1 MKLTVLAFVL
11 MCLIDASWVAAQ
23 EPSSLEQPPETQTQT
38 VAQWPTAEDSE
49 PPPDAPA
56 PVEVPDSEAH
66 STPEEQG
73 APATLAAAP
82 PGRAEAIDRGD
93 PYPNANIYLPEGEF
107 DIRVRKL
114 IRNVLFEGQ
123 IEYQF
128 VDGDISTYLRY
139 KYYARRFTYKLSVF
153 DSIEFRSIE
162 RSSLDF
168 DRVRGAL
175 LLLDVPRGS
184 DDRYLVLFQNDDLS
198 FGDTSRPDHDKSNL
212 FIKLA
217 WQYGTP
223 FDERLNSI
231 AGERRGR
238 ATPLLTAHRDVGP
251 KKLGFVVSVSH
262 SDPSFGS
269 DFDYTKVESEALKR
283 FDFGNNTLLVS
294 RLHFGTILGE
304 HEIERIP
311 DPGEEGTVPE
321 VERYSVPRTEFFR
334 IGGRGYLLAVDS
346 KIRGS
351 EQIHLTNEYFVPIFR
366 DRKSRRLGA
375 EWNDFYAIVYTGVG
389 SIAFAAGDLVDDYVV
404 DAGLGFEAAL
414 RIRDYDV
421 ILSAVFA
428 KTVVAP
434 SALEGDEFL
443 FSVRTRR

>member
-1 MKLTVLAFVL
+1 MLLA
-11 MCLIDASWVAAQ
+11 DASWVAAQ
-23 EPSSLEQPPETQTQT
+23 EPTSQEPSLATPPQTT
-38 VAQWPTAEDSE
+38 AQRPAAEDSE
-49 PPPDAPA
+49 PPPDASA
-56 PVEVPDSEAH
+56 PVDLPVSEAPP
-66 STPEEQG
+66 TPVAEEM
-73 APATLAAAP
+73 PATLAAAP

-139 KYYARRFTYKLSVF
+139 KYYARHFTYKLSVF

-175 LLLDVPRGS
+175 LLFDIPRGP
-184 DDRYLVLFQNDDLS
+184 DDRYLFQLQNDDLS
-198 FGDTSRPDHDKSNL
+198 FGDTSRPDHDKSNR
-212 FIKLA
+212 FMKIA

-238 ATPLLTAHRDVGP
+238 STPLLTAHRDVGP
-251 KKLGFVVSVSH
+251 KKLGFVVAVSH
-262 SDPSFGS
+262 SDGSFGS
-269 DFDYTKVESEALKR
+269 DFDYTKLESETLKR

-294 RLHFGTILGE
+294 RLHVGTILGE

-311 DPGEEGTVPE
+311 DPGDSEPVPE
-321 VERYSVPRTEFFR
+321 VERYSIPRTEFFR
-334 IGGRGYLLAVDS
+334 IGGRGYLLAVDK

-351 EQIHLTNEYFVPIFR
+351 EQVHLTNEYYVPIFR
-366 DRKSRRLGA
+366 DRKSRKFSA
-375 EWNDFYAIVYTGVG
+375 EWNDVYALVYTGVG
-389 SIAFAAGDLVDDYVV
+389 SIAFSAGDLIDNYVV
-404 DAGLGFEAAL
+404 DVGLGFEAAL

-434 SALEGDEFL
+434 SALEGEELL